1 MILTA
6 KPSAIAVFPT
16 PGSPISIGL
25 FFFLPS
31 ARSASSNDTYTGVLT
46 PLDST
51 ILHTYNLE
59 INDKVYWEYRT
70 FDNPFDVM
78 FMGGPNILSTGGTS
92 DNGSFTVAI
101 SIPHGFLIWNLD
113 LLESGSYEVVIR
125 VNPDSNSIPGFHLLF
140 ILLGIISI
148 IVIKGFRSKFH
159 R

>member
-1 MILTA
+1 MKKITFGY
-6 KPSAIAVFPT
+6 IV
-16 PGSPISIGL
+16 IIGL

-31 ARSASSNDTYTGVLT
+31 ARSASYNDTYTGVLT
-46 PLDST
+46 PLAST